1 MTSPFACCANPDLPL
16 AGKSVEELLRF
27 VADDD
32 QGYRSDATAKLLSM
46 GISGIF
52 PELER
57 GVRDD
62 NDADFRNGAMDIL
75 VAFGKES
82 LPCLVR
88 FLQDENEEV
97 RNFAAV
103 MLGDIGNRR
112 AVEPLIKA
120 LSDKDLN
127 VSHSAAEALGKIGD
141 RSALFPLIELLK
153 GDFWVQFSAISALG
167 AMRDYRAVPHLL
179 EILNNEVLAEP
190 VVLALGEIRD
200 PRALYPL
207 GKILPTV
214 DIGLAGLVARTI
226 RVTYSCVNDAMKFKN
241 TLSEFHQPE
250 HIKKV
255 IDSRGIEKLHC
266 LLKSEID
273 PEAAEAAII
282 LLGWLEDA
290 SALASFYPLLQNERF
305 MSAVETA
312 VLSMGKAAKESL
324 IAALPGSNDNVK
336 IVALRSLRNI
346 GSLEYHD
353 FLTDIKSTSNDELKL
368 ELLESVKI
376 STPDAFIPYLF
387 ELLKSGNEVLVYK
400 AAEVLGCY
408 PLCAVSERLR
418 HLAGSGV
425 AEERR
430 RAALL
435 LCYLKEED
443 GLPVLDLLIHD
454 ADPDVRKSAIKSIG
468 AQRERDAVPK
478 LSEALADPD
487 LAIREAAVMALAE
500 FRTPMLVDGIL
511 HLLGSGE
518 ESLDYA
524 VVRAIGLMEMKD
536 AENRLLEYLEMGS
549 LSKRLEYAAIEA
561 LGRISAKS
569 SSELICKRYLVS
581 SDHDMRRLAVET
593 LGLLGD
599 RNSTEAVESAL
610 NDAHWSVRVAAI
622 KVLAK
627 LGGIKEVPLIMNAVS
642 DPDPMVRKHAILTLG
657 EIRSISSIPLLVHQ
671 LIDNEMSKHA
681 FVSLLKFGRTVLPWL
696 HRQMMKNY
704 TVEVRLRLIDI
715 IGKIGD
721 QKSVEPLMELLEDHN
736 PAIRLSAIDSLA
748 FCFDSLLLKRLS
760 SVMSNDSDEEVRI
773 RAGLALKTFTMERY
787 N

>member
-16 AGKSVEELLRF
+16 AGKSVEDLLRF

-32 QGYRSDATAKLLSM
+32 QGYRSDATAKLLSI
-46 GISGIF
+46 GIAGILQD
-52 PELER
+52 LER

-62 NDADFRNGAMDIL
+62 SDADFRNGAMDIL

-82 LPCLVR
+82 LPCLVK

-241 TLSEFHQPE
+241 SLSEFHQPE

-255 IDSRGIEKLHC
+255 IDSRGVEKLHS
-266 LLKSEID
+266 LLKPEID

-282 LLGWLEDA
+282 LLGWLEDV

-305 MSAVETA
+305 MPPVETA
-312 VLSMGKAAKESL
+312 ILSIGKAAKESL
-324 IAALPGSNDNVK
+324 IASLSSSNDNVK

-346 GSLEYHD
+346 GSLEYRD
-353 FLTDIKSTSNDELKL
+353 FLMDIKSTSNDELRL
-368 ELLESVKI
+368 ELLESIKTA
-376 STPDAFIPYLF
+376 TPESVIPYLF
-387 ELLKSGNEVLVYK
+387 ELLKSGNEMMVSK

-408 PLCAVSERLR
+408 PLSAVHKKLR
-418 HLAGSGV
+418 NLAGSV
-425 AEERR
+425 IAEERR

-435 LCYLKEED
+435 LCYLKED
-443 GLPVLDLLIHD
+443 GDLPVLDLLIHD
-454 ADPDVRKSAIKSIG
+454 ADPAVRKSAIMSIG
-468 AQRERDAVPK
+468 VQRDANAVPK

-487 LAIREAAVMALAE
+487 LSIREGAVMAIAE
-500 FRTPMLVDGIL
+500 FRTPMLV
-511 HLLGSGE
+511 
-518 ESLDYA
+518 
-524 VVRAIGLMEMKD
+524 
-536 AENRLLEYLEMGS
+536 
-549 LSKRLEYAAIEA
+549 
-561 LGRISAKS
+561 
-569 SSELICKRYLVS
+569 
-581 SDHDMRRLAVET
+581 
-593 LGLLGD
+593 
-599 RNSTEAVESAL
+599 
-610 NDAHWSVRVAAI
+610 
-622 KVLAK
+622 
-627 LGGIKEVPLIMNAVS
+627 
-642 DPDPMVRKHAILTLG
+642 
-657 EIRSISSIPLLVHQ
+657 
-671 LIDNEMSKHA
+671 
-681 FVSLLKFGRTVLPWL
+681 
-696 HRQMMKNY
+696 
-704 TVEVRLRLIDI
+704 
-715 IGKIGD
+715 
-721 QKSVEPLMELLEDHN
+721 
-736 PAIRLSAIDSLA
+736 
-748 FCFDSLLLKRLS
+748 
-760 SVMSNDSDEEVRI
+760 
-773 RAGLALKTFTMERY
+773 
-787 N
+787 